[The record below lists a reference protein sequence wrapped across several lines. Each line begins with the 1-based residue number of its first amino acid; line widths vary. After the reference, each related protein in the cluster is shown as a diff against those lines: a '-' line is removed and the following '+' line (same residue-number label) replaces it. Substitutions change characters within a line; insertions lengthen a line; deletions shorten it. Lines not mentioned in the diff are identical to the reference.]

1 MAEEGFEKAH
11 HHEEEEG
18 EEEKKKKKETMM
30 SPWEQHSAVIS
41 IPRYD
46 YNAPSSLLH
55 HSLSGFLITCTIKRE
70 KSATKEAISILD
82 KYVGSCSNADSG
94 NLDNSDDNAATK
106 RRKICPE
113 DDQDG
118 ETETASNNSGKTS
131 GTCLSSVMPDTNL
144 DRGHVL
150 SLVKLTRSGLLLFTF
165 PRNTPADTVGVVSN
179 IMESVESG
187 ISKSPLWCHRIFP
200 IQETCSLN
208 EKELQIVVSKL
219 VFRFMNDKQHKV
231 SHPVKVI
238 LKTKVPWKVS
248 FFALTDAHG
257 NILTTVGYNR
267 RGIEETELK
276 IVKDTSNG
284 SDKFALLDRNKCF
297 GVVAAAVKSAVSDS
311 VVDLK
316 SPEFSVLVELLP
328 LSGVPNGSLVVAVS
342 VLPQNLVNTKPRLC
356 IKALVSDSKAKG
368 GKH

>member
-1 MAEEGFEKAH
+1 M
-11 HHEEEEG
+11 
-18 EEEKKKKKETMM
+18 ET
-30 SPWEQHSAVIS
+30 ST
-41 IPRYD
+41 
-46 YNAPSSLLH
+46 NASNGVQL
-55 HSLSGFLITCTIKRE
+55 G
-70 KSATKEAISILD
+70 AI
-82 KYVGSCSNADSG
+82 YVGSCSNADSG
-94 NLDNSDDNAATK
+94 NLDNSDDNATK

-118 ETETASNNSGKTS
+118 ETKTASNNSGKTS
-131 GTCLSSVMPDTNL
+131 GTCLSPEMPDTNL
-144 DRGHVL
+144 DSGHVL

-165 PRNTPADTVGVVSN
+165 PRNTPADTVGIVSN

-208 EKELQIVVSKL
+208 EKELQTVVSKL
-219 VFRFMNDKQHKV
+219 VFQFMNDKQHKV
-231 SHPVKVI
+231 SHPVKFAVV
-238 LKTKVPWKVS
+238 KT
-248 FFALTDAHG
+248 
-257 NILTTVGYNR
+257 
-267 RGIEETELK
+267 
-276 IVKDTSNG
+276 
-284 SDKFALLDRNKCF
+284 
-297 GVVAAAVKSAVSDS
+297 AVSDS

-356 IKALVSDSKAKG
+356 IKALVFDSKAKG

>member
-1 MAEEGFEKAH
+1 MAEEGGFEKAH
-11 HHEEEEG
+11 HHEEEE
-18 EEEKKKKKETMM
+18 EEEEKKKKETMM

-46 YNAPSSLLH
+46 YNAPSALLH

-118 ETETASNNSGKTS
+118 ETETASNNSSKTS
-131 GTCLSSVMPDTNL
+131 GTCLSPVMPDTNL
-144 DRGHVL
+144 ERGHVL
-150 SLVKLTRSGLLLFTF
+150 SLVKLTRSGLILFTF
-165 PRNTPADTVGVVSN
+165 PRNTPADTVGIVSN
-179 IMESVESG
+179 IMESLESG

-208 EKELQIVVSKL
+208 EKELQTVVSKL
-219 VFRFMNDKQHKV
+219 VFQFMNDKQHKV
-231 SHPVKVI
+231 SHPVK
-238 LKTKVPWKVS
+238 
-248 FFALTDAHG
+248 FA
-257 NILTTVGYNR
+257 VGYNR

>member
-231 SHPVKVI
+231 SHPVK
-238 LKTKVPWKVS
+238 
-248 FFALTDAHG
+248 FA
-257 NILTTVGYNR
+257 VGYNR